1 MKFKVGADWIFIICG
16 IIVIVSAV
24 LKMCN
29 VTKIADVM
37 SNVSIA
43 LVFLTLAFGRVK
55 ETDTN

>member
-29 VTKIADVM
+29 VTKIADV
-37 SNVSIA
+37 I
-43 LVFLTLAFGRVK
+43 FK
-55 ETDTN
+55 